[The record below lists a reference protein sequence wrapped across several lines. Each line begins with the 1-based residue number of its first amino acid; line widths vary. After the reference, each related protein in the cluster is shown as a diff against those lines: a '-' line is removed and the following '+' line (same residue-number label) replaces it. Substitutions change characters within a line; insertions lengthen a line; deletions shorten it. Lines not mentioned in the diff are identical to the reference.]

1 MHAYRVDVGA
11 SHEREASPVP
21 LVTGIFKQHVV
32 FRSAPETD
40 EVDGPRLRED
50 FGILDRRSI
59 VDRVLVDQREPVGG
73 ELLLV
78 PRAGGVI
85 RDQTTPPCLRL
96 DLGRHRAH
104 VHDDAA
110 DRNHPRH
117 RV

>member
-1 MHAYRVDVGA
+1 MRPRRQKVIRPHVVAIRRAATDARPIGEPQPA
-11 SHEREASPVP
+11 PFGLFLGHFQPFPAPQPLDP
-21 LVTGIFKQHVV
+21 LVIH
-32 FRSAPETD
+32 RP
-40 EVDGPRLRED
+40 
-50 FGILDRRSI
+50 
-59 VDRVLVDQREPVGG
+59 PVGG